1 MTHMARQPQEE
12 TIAPISW
19 SPDSITVEKILRFC
33 EYEVARI
40 RSPKRKQSGPNRYLD
55 AREAIL
61 ERIYGNLRNV
71 IHRSYPAEISFK
83 TVTSDLTKNFD
94 NSAEGR
100 SQKAVYVAALK
111 SEWGQLCD
119 HFKRH
124 FTKHDPD

>member
-1 MTHMARQPQEE
+1 MARQPQEE
-12 TIAPISW
+12 TITPISW

-71 IHRSYPAEISFK
+71 IHRSYPAEISFQ
-83 TVTSDLTKNFD
+83 TVASDLTKNFD
-94 NSAEGR
+94 RSGGGQLQAARYISALE
-100 SQKAVYVAALK
+100 
-111 SEWGQLCD
+111 SEWSQLRD
-119 HFKRH
+119 YFKRH